1 MIVHQPKSVVKELQE
16 GKRVIF
22 AAGSVNSKMTLFIS
36 GPGGKSDLSSGCTV
50 EVDENKEGIFKIT
63 NPPGK
68 LPSGLSSADVIF
80 VCGDS
85 SGSKLVTMS
94 SSSVG
99 AFNLPDGGSVK
110 TEITRPDK
118 ITDCYDSGSLHL
130 PASNSLHY
138 WTVRSNGDVTEFHFN
153 EKDIAS
159 SQMCQAEGSLD
170 KLCINDAT
178 ITVKKDCSGSSIP
191 SFSAGYLGSA
201 GFLFGTDNSVYIF
214 DAGIFSGM
222 SSSLKKVSSKNAWKS
237 SADVQPSSSK
247 PGEETTNATNNSTI
261 IYVALGILALL
272 LIILGII
279 VFCCYFRG
287 GVGGGKNSKKKEGG
301 PKMSGK
307 KGSSKKNSLKK
318 STLSKGSP
326 SASKGKGSIAGGGSH
341 RSFT

>member
-1 MIVHQPKSVVKELQE
+1 MVKELQD

-99 AFNLPDGGSVK
+99 AVNLPDGGSVQ
-110 TEITRPDK
+110 TQITGQ
-118 ITDCYDSGSLHL
+118 TDILYCYDGGSIHL
-130 PASNSLHY
+130 PSSKSLHY
-138 WTVRSNGDVTEFHFN
+138 WTVSSSGKVDEFHFDTDSITTSDRCIP
-153 EKDIAS
+153 K
-159 SQMCQAEGSLD
+159 GSPS

-214 DAGIFSGM
+214 DAGVFSGM
-222 SSSLKKVSSKNAWKS
+222 SSSLKKVSSKNAWKG
-237 SADVQPSSSK
+237 ATTPYQPDVPDDSK
-247 PGEETTNATNNSTI
+247 WHEDR
-261 IYVALGILALL
+261 
-272 LIILGII
+272 
-279 VFCCYFRG
+279 VF
-287 GVGGGKNSKKKEGG
+287 
-301 PKMSGK
+301 
-307 KGSSKKNSLKK
+307 
-318 STLSKGSP
+318 TLSL
-326 SASKGKGSIAGGGSH
+326 
-341 RSFT
+341 FLTLFF

>member
-1 MIVHQPKSVVKELQE
+1 MKYFKMRFCDSALMMMILLLLIATLVTTGLSDEVEEKVNVNVCLFTVNIFKLTSSFSFQQQSLVKELQE

-99 AFNLPDGGSVK
+99 ALNLPDGGSVQM
-110 TEITRPDK
+110 K
-118 ITDCYDSGSLHL
+118 IDPKYYSICFDDGSLHL
-130 PASNSLHY
+130 PSSNSLHY
-138 WTVRSNGDVTEFHFN
+138 WTVSSGGKVDEFHF
-153 EKDIAS
+153 DRDSIS
-159 SQMCQAEGSLD
+159 SAGMCIPKGSPS
-170 KLCINDAT
+170 KLCISDTT
-178 ITVKKDCSGSSIP
+178 IAVKDDCTGSTIP

-201 GFLFGTDNSVYIF
+201 GFLFSTDNSVYIF

-222 SSSLKKVSSKNAWKS
+222 SSSLKKVSSKNAWMGTTTPYQP
-237 SADVQPSSSK
+237 DVPDDSK
-247 PGEETTNATNNSTI
+247 WHEDR
-261 IYVALGILALL
+261 
-272 LIILGII
+272 
-279 VFCCYFRG
+279 VF
-287 GVGGGKNSKKKEGG
+287 
-301 PKMSGK
+301 
-307 KGSSKKNSLKK
+307 
-318 STLSKGSP
+318 TLSLF
-326 SASKGKGSIAGGGSH
+326 SH
-341 RSFT
+341 SFFLINH